1 MNNEKKELLKPKYD
15 VVFQAL
21 FGKNKDNI
29 TQSFISDILG
39 EQIEIIDIKTDE
51 TVIRDYPSEKSGRL
65 DLKTKFKDGTIC
77 QIEMQLTD
85 NKDLIKRILYYWSKT
100 YSKQLKRGE
109 YYKDLKKTIGIVI
122 TNYEV
127 KELEGIEQLDTKWQ
141 IINDKNDKR
150 LLTEDLELHIIEI
163 PKAEKILEKDKY
175 NKIAQWLMFLDN
187 PNTERVEEIMKEN
200 EEVKKANSVLYE
212 MSEDEKL
219 QRLAEL
225 REKWDLDERS
235 ARQHAIEEGLEEGR
249 KKGMEQGLQE
259 GIQQG
264 VKKGEKN
271 AKIEIAKKMKEE
283 KVDLETIM
291 KFTGI
296 SKKEIEQL

>member
-1 MNNEKKELLKPKYD
+1 MENKKIELLKPKYD

-21 FGKNKDNI
+21 FAENKYNI
-29 TQSFISDILG
+29 TQSLISDILG
-39 EQIEIIDIKTDE
+39 EEIEIIDIKADDTI
-51 TVIRDYPSEKSGRL
+51 IREYPGEKSGRL

-77 QIEMQLTD
+77 QIEMQMSD
-85 NKDLIKRILYYWSKT
+85 DKNIVKRILYYWSRT
-100 YSKQLKRGE
+100 YSKQLKKGE

-127 KELEGIEQLDTKWQ
+127 EELEGIENLDTKWQ
-141 IINDKNDKR
+141 IICDKNDKR
-150 LLTEDLELHIIEI
+150 LLTDDLELRIIEI
-163 PKAEKILEKDKY
+163 PKAEKILKKDKY

-200 EEVKKANSVLYE
+200 EEVKKANTVLYQ

-235 ARQHAIEEGLEEGR
+235 ALGHAREDGEE
-249 KKGMEQGLQE
+249 K
-259 GIQQG
+259 
-264 VKKGEKN
+264 
-271 AKIEIAKKMKEE
+271 AKTEIAKKLKARNIDIAVIIETTGLTKEE
-283 KVDLETIM
+283 
-291 KFTGI
+291 
-296 SKKEIEQL
+296 IEKL